1 MGKSKMVLSVVG
13 SILSISIMVL
23 LVIVVLKVGK
33 TAYDMGYRIFTEP
46 AMDKPPG
53 QDMTVQIE
61 EGMSSIELGNTLE
74 EKKLVDSGL
83 LFTIQLLVLD
93 YDDKLKPGTYTL
105 NTSQTAKEMMQV
117 MAEEEIEE
125 TEETE
130 E

>member
-1 MGKSKMVLSVVG
+1 MGKSKIALNVVG
-13 SILSISIMVL
+13 SVLSFSIMVL
-23 LVIVVLKVGK
+23 IVIVVLKTGK

-46 AMDKPPG
+46 AMEETPG
-53 QDMTVQIE
+53 QDMTVQIK
-61 EGMSSIELGNTLE
+61 EGMSSLELGNLLE

-83 LFTIQLLVLD
+83 LFAIQLFVLD

-125 TEETE
+125 TEE
-130 E
+130 

>member
-1 MGKSKMVLSVVG
+1 MGKSKIVLNVVG
-13 SILSISIMVL
+13 SILSISVMVL
-23 LVIVVLKVGK
+23 IVIVVLRIGK

-46 AMDKPPG
+46 AMEETPG
-53 QDMTVQIE
+53 QDMTVQIK
-61 EGMSSIELGNTLE
+61 EGMSSMELGNTLE

-93 YDDKLKPGTYTL
+93 YEDKLKPGTYTL

-117 MAEEEIEE
+117 MAEEETEE

>member
-1 MGKSKMVLSVVG
+1 MGKSKIALNVVG
-13 SILSISIMVL
+13 SVLSFSIMVL
-23 LVIVVLKVGK
+23 IVIVVLKTGK

-46 AMDKPPG
+46 AMEETPG
-53 QDMTVQIE
+53 QDMTVKIK
-61 EGMSSIELGNTLE
+61 EGMSSLELGNLLE

-83 LFTIQLLVLD
+83 LFAIQLFVLD

-125 TEETE
+125 TEE
-130 E
+130 

>member
-1 MGKSKMVLSVVG
+1 MGKSKIALNVVG
-13 SILSISIMVL
+13 SVLSFSIMVL
-23 LVIVVLKVGK
+23 IVIVVLKAGK

-46 AMDKPPG
+46 AMEETPG
-53 QDMTVQIE
+53 QDMTVQIKD
-61 EGMSSIELGNTLE
+61 GMSSLELGNLLE

-83 LFTIQLLVLD
+83 LFMIQLFVLD

-125 TEETE
+125 TEE
-130 E
+130 

>member
-1 MGKSKMVLSVVG
+1 MGKSKIALNVVG
-13 SILSISIMVL
+13 SVLSFSIMVL
-23 LVIVVLKVGK
+23 IVIVVLRTGK

-46 AMDKPPG
+46 AMEETPG
-53 QDMTVQIE
+53 QDMTVQIK
-61 EGMSSIELGNTLE
+61 EGMSPLELGNLLE

-83 LFTIQLLVLD
+83 LFMIQLFVLD

-125 TEETE
+125 TEE
-130 E
+130 

>member
-1 MGKSKMVLSVVG
+1 MGKSKIALNVVG
-13 SILSISIMVL
+13 SVLSFSIMVL
-23 LVIVVLKVGK
+23 IVIVVLRTGK

-46 AMDKPPG
+46 AMEETPG
-53 QDMTVQIE
+53 QDMTVQIK
-61 EGMSSIELGNTLE
+61 EGMSSLELGNLLE

-83 LFTIQLLVLD
+83 LFMIQLFVLD

-125 TEETE
+125 TEE
-130 E
+130 

>member
-1 MGKSKMVLSVVG
+1 MGKSKIALNVVG
-13 SILSISIMVL
+13 SVLSFSIMVL
-23 LVIVVLKVGK
+23 IVIVVLKTGK

-46 AMDKPPG
+46 AMEETPG
-53 QDMTVQIE
+53 QDMTVQIK
-61 EGMSSIELGNTLE
+61 EGMSSLELGNLLE

-83 LFTIQLLVLD
+83 LFMIQLFVLD

-125 TEETE
+125 TEE
-130 E
+130 